1 MLKTQHIFPRN
12 SDFFGLS
19 NEKIKDFI
27 FSKSR
32 KTITPWS
39 TEVPN
44 FESHN
49 PTEPATRHELYRP
62 IVAACD
68 HIHDDTKKKWAINS
82 ALNLRISWWMCPF
95 FLWTSP
101 FLMVTNS
108 TNSYGYPPNS
118 AHILSTLVPLVFYT
132 LFGVINLGSTWICLK
147 IWSQHLMINHHIYP
161 AEMAVGLHL
170 MILRHTNKLLGG
182 YPGDPKLEISIRGF
196 LPFIFTGHT
205 AYPIYRWVKTDPTL
219 HYTPQ
224 VPT

>member
-1 MLKTQHIFPRN
+1 MLKTQHIFPMH

-32 KTITPWS
+32 ITITPWS
-39 TEVPN
+39 IEVPN

-49 PTEPATRHELYRP
+49 PTEPATRHDLYRP

-68 HIHDDTKKKWAINS
+68 HIHDDKKKWAINS
-82 ALNLRISWWMCPF
+82 ALNLRISWMCPF

-118 AHILSTLVPLVFYT
+118 AHILSTLVSLVFYT

-147 IWSQHLMINHHIYP
+147 IWSQHLVINHHIYP
-161 AEMAVGLHL
+161 TEMAVGAASDDFQTHKQITWRLPWWSQV
-170 MILRHTNKLLGG
+170 R
-182 YPGDPKLEISIRGF
+182 SRF
-196 LPFIFTGHT
+196 LWFS
-205 AYPIYRWVKTDPTL
+205 PIYFYRS
-219 HYTPQ
+219 
-224 VPT
+224 